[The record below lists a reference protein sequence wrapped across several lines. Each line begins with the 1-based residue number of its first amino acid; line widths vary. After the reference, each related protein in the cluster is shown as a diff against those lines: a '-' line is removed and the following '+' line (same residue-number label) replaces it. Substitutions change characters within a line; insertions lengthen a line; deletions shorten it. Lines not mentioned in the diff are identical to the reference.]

1 MADVFEYSEE
11 QLKNFIK
18 DIVWKEIIKTL
29 EERLD
34 GFYSD
39 LDYVSSI
46 DELRKIQGSIS
57 EIKYFIDL
65 PDMMLTEIKERVL

>member
-65 PDMMLTEIKERVL
+65 PDMMLTEIQERV